1 MELDRSETSGSL
13 APGFRFH
20 PTDEELVSYY
30 LKRKVCGKPFRFDAI
45 SDVDVYKT
53 EPWDLPGKSRLKTRD
68 LEWYF
73 FSVLDKKYG
82 NGSRTNRATERG
94 YWKTTGKDRAVLH
107 RTRTVGM
114 KKTLVY
120 HNGRAPR
127 GDRTNWVMHEYRLVD
142 ETLEKSG
149 IFQDAF
155 VLCRIFQ
162 KSGSGP
168 KNGEQYGAPFVE
180 EEWEN
185 DALVV
190 VPGEEARGKEAAD
203 DDSFLDANDIEQIL
217 GTDIPSGNVPVPFFY
232 YGDSSTNVPDP
243 LDFIDDA
250 QKLLLSMGESYYAPD
265 QPEDKKLLD
274 FPGQN
279 YVDAVPVKQE
289 YVGESSNGANAV
301 DPDYLNAVDPDYLN
315 AMDPDYLNAVDPD
328 FLLDEPFFD
337 VTNNQLDKGEYLE
350 TGDLSNTILG
360 DPSYLDMVEEYLTFY
375 DAENGNSQYMPF
387 DTLDMMGS
395 ENPFS
400 DQSCLTQEHLNGGA
414 QQESMGSQQLWQG
427 LENDAALSSEQEL
440 EKLGS
445 GNLHPLTK
453 QVNRKL
459 GSIPAPPAFASEF
472 PTKEAAL
479 LLSSSAHSSSP
490 TQITAG
496 MIQISNMTANGNR
509 AYWSF
514 GKNSDVNIVLSF
526 GLSPDD
532 PNPTKAGT
540 GVPRCWLYMFFV
552 WVLILS
558 VSCRIGTYFYTGNA
572 A

>member
-301 DPDYLNAVDPDYLN
+301 DPDYL
-315 AMDPDYLNAVDPD
+315 
-328 FLLDEPFFD
+328 LDEPFFD

>member
-1 MELDRSETSGSL
+1 MELDRSETSSSL

-20 PTDEELVSYY
+20 PTDDELVSYY
-30 LKRKVCGKPFRFDAI
+30 LKRKVCGKPLRFDAI

-127 GDRTNWVMHEYRLVD
+127 GERTNWVMHEYRLVD

-168 KNGEQYGAPFVE
+168 KNGEQYGAPFIE

-190 VPGEEARGKEAAD
+190 VPGEEVRGEEAAD
-203 DDSFLDANDIEQIL
+203 DDSFLDVNDIEQIL
-217 GTDIPSGNVPVPFFY
+217 GTDIPSGNVPVPFNFY

-243 LDFIDDA
+243 LHFIDDA

-274 FPGQN
+274 FPVQN
-279 YVDAVPVKQE
+279 YVDAIPVKQE
-289 YVGESSNGANAV
+289 YVGELSNSVNAV
-301 DPDYLNAVDPDYLN
+301 DPDY
-315 AMDPDYLNAVDPD
+315 
-328 FLLDEPFFD
+328 LLDEPFFD

-387 DTLDMMGS
+387 DTLDMIGS

-400 DQSCLTQEHLNGGA
+400 DQSCFTQEHLNGGA

-427 LENDAALSSEQEL
+427 LENDAASSSEQGL

-445 GNLHPLTK
+445 GNPHPLTK

-479 LLSSSAHSSSP
+479 LLSSAAHSSSP
-490 TQITAG
+490 AQITAG
-496 MIQISNMTANGNR
+496 MIQISNMTASGNKGH
-509 AYWSF
+509 WSF
-514 GKNSDVNIVLSF
+514 GKNSNVNIVLSF
-526 GLSPDD
+526 GLSPDE
-532 PNPTKAGT
+532 PNPTKART
-540 GVPRCWLYMFFV
+540 GMPRCWLYMFFV